1 MRGSQ
6 VARAIALGLASTTAF
21 AAVNDAT
28 YDSSLN
34 FRPDNVTSSDL
45 YHWVG
50 SYYNGSTTI
59 EIEPFGGIAAQE
71 EGTNDATWCP
81 NLKDKTYSTKF
92 DTILGLTERSK
103 YNAGNNPL
111 NAFLTLWDVGYN
123 FSSLNASQGITDLPW
138 DWALFSSL
146 PLDSYNGS
154 FTEPDIF
161 NLTLAET
168 TKAPY
173 NLSSTFTQYGS
184 ESTFDTTFPILFN
197 MTSCNGTQDIDWSGY
212 MISNYYWPSTGSN
225 VSYPDPTLDIVFDSK
240 TAKLTINGYIQAVEG
255 CEEKPTNQ
263 DFCEADTIIEAKMTV
278 TFEGTIDSYHSDEL
292 ETASSKPAWIKTVGF
307 NNITQTSGNSTSG
320 SGNSD
325 KKNGSNGH
333 QYPGAFPLVASLAV
347 LLASSLYI

>member
-1 MRGSQ
+1 
-6 VARAIALGLASTTAF
+6 LAVIYT
-21 AAVNDAT
+21 DAPH
-28 YDSSLN
+28 
-34 FRPDNVTSSDL
+34 R
-45 YHWVG
+45 
-50 SYYNGSTTI
+50 
-59 EIEPFGGIAAQE
+59 
-71 EGTNDATWCP
+71 
-81 NLKDKTYSTKF
+81 
-92 DTILGLTERSK
+92 
-103 YNAGNNPL
+103 
-111 NAFLTLWDVGYN
+111 
-123 FSSLNASQGITDLPW
+123 
-138 DWALFSSL
+138 

-325 KKNGSNGH
+325 KKNGSNGR